1 MGLIEIL
8 WTATG
13 IMVPLLL
20 GTAWA
25 MLGLTPP
32 EFLIAR
38 GCVCVSAAIFIG
50 TAIVWI
56 VVLDW
61 QSGIRIFVAAL
72 IGAVSLIVFSE
83 SFRLIN
89 SREQALVAQASKVTD
104 KRAEKRAQLQEFYIE
119 AGQLMSQQLQK
130 PVSDEDFKK
139 YSDSMDAWLNKTAN
153 WIGVNLGPAA
163 QAKFLDRT
171 GAMTFSYSGAVNA
184 EHNNIINSMTVFRK
198 NLSILIETS
207 AWDKS

>member
-38 GCVCVSAAIFIG
+38 GCVCIAAAIFIG

-61 QSGIRIFVAAL
+61 QPSVRIFVAAL
-72 IGAVSLIVFSE
+72 IGALSLVVFAE

-89 SREQALVAQASKVTD
+89 AREQRVLATTGPLVD
-104 KRAEKRAQLQEFYIE
+104 KRAAKREKLQALYIE
-119 AGQLMSQQLQK
+119 CGNLLNAQIPKSIT
-130 PVSDEDFKK
+130 EADFKK
-139 YSDSMDAWLNKTAN
+139 YSDAVDAWLNVAAN
-153 WIGVNLGPAA
+153 WIGENLGEAA
-163 QAKFLDRT
+163 KAKFLDRSSAPFLMYDAAANT
-171 GAMTFSYSGAVNA
+171 Q
-184 EHNNIINSMTVFRK
+184 HNNILNALNAFRK
-198 NLSILIETS
+198 NLSTLIETS
-207 AWDKS
+207 AWDKT